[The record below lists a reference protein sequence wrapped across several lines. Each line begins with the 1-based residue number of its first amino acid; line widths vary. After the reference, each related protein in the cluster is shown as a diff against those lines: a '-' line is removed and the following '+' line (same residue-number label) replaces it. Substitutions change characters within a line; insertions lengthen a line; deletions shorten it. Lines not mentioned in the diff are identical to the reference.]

1 MKQEL
6 RSDFKSLENYL
17 QDTEDFMQDYCEDQ
31 CIQKQIELD
40 RKALE
45 KIMNGSNWCIPD
57 RINDADILGD
67 TALERV
73 IESVNNAIKWLD
85 AMYLYKGP
93 NGSKIEDLPE
103 LQKAMTPRDWRIY
116 CMLNSLE
123 CDLHV

>member
-6 RSDFKSLENYL
+6 RNDFKSLENYL
-17 QDTEDFMQDYCEDQ
+17 QDTEDFMQDYWEEQ
-31 CIQKQIELD
+31 AIQEQIELD
-40 RKALE
+40 
-45 KIMNGSNWCIPD
+45 MNDSSWCIPD

-73 IESVNNAIKWLD
+73 IESVNNAINWLD

-93 NGSKIEDLPE
+93 NDSKIKDLPE

-116 CMLNSLE
+116 CMLSRLE